1 MSNNITFDLNEYL
14 SEEKRNVDRIADS
27 LKGDEMLLENPSKKS
42 VSTILSFSRALE
54 VKTSKKLGAI
64 ENLLN

>member
-1 MSNNITFDLNEYL
+1 MSNNTTFDLNEYL

-27 LKGDEMLLENPSKKS
+27 LKGDEMLLKNPSEKT

-54 VKTSKKLGAI
+54 VKNSKKLGAI

>member
-27 LKGDEMLLENPSKKS
+27 LKGDEMLLKNPSEKT

-54 VKTSKKLGAI
+54 VKTSKRLGTI